1 MADVSVRALLAGDL
15 EAMIE
20 IDRRNSGVS
29 RRGFFERRLQAM
41 AAHPEAFVAQAAV
54 AENRV
59 VGFALAHLLD
69 GEFGG
74 IAPVAVLD
82 AIDVVSERQGQGIGR
97 RLMAEL
103 MEVAAQA
110 GARELRTQAQWQRG
124 GLLEF
129 FAAAGFSL
137 APRRVLER
145 GTDGVDF

>member
-1 MADVSVRALLAGDL
+1 MDVSVRALLAGDL
-15 EAMIE
+15 EAIIE

-29 RRGFFERRLQAM
+29 RRGFFERRLLVM
-41 AAHPEAFVAQAAV
+41 AARPEAFAARAAI
-54 AENRV
+54 AENQV

-74 IAPVAVLD
+74 MAPVAVLD

-103 MEVAAQA
+103 MEVAVQA
-110 GARELRTQAQWQRG
+110 GARELRTQAQWQQG

-145 GTDGVDF
+145 STDGVDF